1 MPQDI
6 ECVAPWRGLR
16 EARERLLRPAVGFEH
31 PSDVLRDPFLDDDG
45 KRAVLS
51 SWASDAS
58 AVENW
63 PTLRW
68 LFGTPR
74 PVALSEVLEAL
85 ARLDGPPP
93 AQAWTRPTRA
103 TRSDHRPTAEA
114 LGHP

>member
-1 MPQDI
+1 MSFDI
-6 ECVAPWRGLR
+6 ERTAPWRGLKDVR
-16 EARERLLRPAVGFEH
+16 DKLLRPAVGFEH
-31 PSDVLRDPFLDDDG
+31 PMDVLRDPFLDREG

-74 PVALSEVLEAL
+74 PVALTEIMDAITKLDRPFAPSQPAAGDFA
-85 ARLDGPPP
+85 ARAVG
-93 AQAWTRPTRA
+93 
-103 TRSDHRPTAEA
+103 
-114 LGHP
+114 

>member
-1 MPQDI
+1 MSLHDT
-6 ECVAPWRGLR
+6 VAAPWRGLR
-16 EARERLLRPAVGFEH
+16 DVRDKLLRPAVGFEH
-31 PSDVLRDPFLDDDG
+31 PMDVLRDPFLNREG

-74 PVALSEVLEAL
+74 PVPLCAVLA
-85 ARLDGPPP
+85 
-93 AQAWTRPTRA
+93 
-103 TRSDHRPTAEA
+103 A
-114 LGHP
+114 LGKLDHPPSPQL

>member
-1 MPQDI
+1 MSFDV
-6 ECVAPWRGLR
+6 ERAKPWHGLKDVR
-16 EARERLLRPAVGFEH
+16 DKLLRPAVGFEH
-31 PSDVLRDPFLDDDG
+31 PVDVLRDPFLDREG

-74 PVALSEVLEAL
+74 PVALAEVMDAI
-85 ARLDGPPP
+85 AKLDRPFKRNGPPD
-93 AQAWTRPTRA
+93 AAAFAAR
-103 TRSDHRPTAEA
+103 
-114 LGHP
+114 